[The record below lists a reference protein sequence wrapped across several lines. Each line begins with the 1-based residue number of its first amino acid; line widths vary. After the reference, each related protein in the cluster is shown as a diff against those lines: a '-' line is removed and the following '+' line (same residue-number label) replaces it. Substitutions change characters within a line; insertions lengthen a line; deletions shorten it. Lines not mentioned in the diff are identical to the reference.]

1 MERFDI
7 FNARQQNGDSAS
19 HPPVKSEFHAPK
31 TNGFH
36 HDSQPAERTPPKS
49 STPTKREADT
59 DDTSD
64 SADNQPASKKRKT
77 AVDDDAQLAARLQA
91 EEERLA
97 RPTRGGTSRKGASA
111 KKKTPKKKNK
121 NKTSAKIG
129 ASDDSDLEGSETEK
143 PKRNTGF
150 HVCYLPWFGTRQITF
165 IETTELITGI
175 IEPLRWRN
183 NSR

>member
-7 FNARQQNGDSAS
+7 FNARQQNGDSAP
-19 HPPVKSEFHAPK
+19 HPPVKREIQAPK

-36 HDSQPAERTPPKS
+36 HGSPPTERAPTKS

-64 SADNQPASKKRKT
+64 LADNQPASKKRKT

-111 KKKTPKKKNK
+111 KKKSPKKK

-150 HVCYLPWFGTRQITF
+150 HVCYIPSMCTRKITCT
-165 IETTELITGI
+165 ETTELIASI
-175 IEPLRWRN
+175 IKPLRWRN
-183 NSR
+183 HGKR